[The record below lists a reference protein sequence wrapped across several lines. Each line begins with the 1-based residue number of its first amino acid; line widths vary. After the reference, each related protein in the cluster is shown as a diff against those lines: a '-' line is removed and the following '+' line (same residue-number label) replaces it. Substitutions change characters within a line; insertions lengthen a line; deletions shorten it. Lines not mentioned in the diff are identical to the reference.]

1 MKRRYEK
8 IIERCQDCPEYD
20 ANTQYE
26 FCKIRKLDMRWRN
39 INTDET
45 KRLWFATCDLQEVSD
60 IKWVLVED
68 DTPVDVLPLPLEK
81 WIPATK
87 ENMRILFS
95 GVDMSKYFVYWVN
108 GGDFHVIDKNDRFAI
123 FRMPKEMKDAQS

>member
-1 MKRRYEK
+1 
-8 IIERCQDCPEYD
+8 
-20 ANTQYE
+20 
-26 FCKIRKLDMRWRN
+26 MRWRN

-108 GGDFHVIDKNDRFAI
+108 GGDFHIIETNDRFAI
-123 FRMPKEMKDAQS
+123 FRMPKEMKNAQS